1 MRPIV
6 ERHVTRLIRPFGLTV
21 AVAVIAAACSGG
33 ALTPAPTAA
42 PTSPPIPTP
51 PPTPT
56 VTKGPAAA
64 QFTITGDP
72 AVAGAITTAT
82 VQCNV
87 PGVSGPSI
95 VLFYQTSPQGSAI
108 RVVITNTAVSLRY
121 AAGAG
126 TTYVDREFTGG
137 GVSGFDAAQGATID
151 TTLATAPY
159 AGATGSLGPINSIKG
174 TVDCGTQTTGTS
186 TMTMTGTTRDGALSS
201 LTLNPVRVE
210 CDQSAAYGNSVQ
222 IEGIATVPATGPTF
236 FIIDG
241 RATGGFTVAQE
252 PSTGVQFYVN
262 NQATAVTLSP
272 TGIHISGTATLEVPT
287 TASPSTYSI
296 TVSGDAVCGSTVV
309 S

>member
-1 MRPIV
+1 MRLTI
-6 ERHVTRLIRPFGLTV
+6 ERPTRRLLRPFGIIV
-21 AVAVIAAACSGG
+21 ATGLIAAACSS
-33 ALTPAPTAA
+33 AAATATPTAAPTAA
-42 PTSPPIPTP
+42 PVPTP

-56 VTKGPAAA
+56 VTKGPPSA

-72 AVAGAITTAT
+72 AIAGAITTAT

-87 PGVSGPSI
+87 PGVNGPSI
-95 VLFYQTSPQGSAI
+95 VVFYQTSAQGSAI
-108 RVVITNTAVSLRY
+108 RLVITNTAVSLRY
-121 AAGAG
+121 AKGAG
-126 TTYVDREFTGG
+126 KTYLDREFTGG
-137 GVSGFDAAQGATID
+137 GVSGFDGAAGATLD

-159 AGATGSLGPINSIKG
+159 AGATGALGPIDSIKG
-174 TVDCGTQTTGTS
+174 TIDCGNQVPGTS

-201 LTLNPVRVE
+201 LALSPVRVE

-241 RATGGFTVAQE
+241 RTNGFSVAQE
-252 PSTGVQFYVN
+252 PPTGVEFYL
-262 NQATAVTLSP
+262 TTDTSTVTLSP
-272 TGIHISGTATLEVPT
+272 TGIHISGTAPLEVPSG
-287 TASPSTYSI
+287 ASPSPYSI